1 MRTFD
6 RILAISDVHGEND
19 KFLALLK
26 ETEYDPASD
35 LLIVCGDLIDRG
47 TQNLETIQ
55 TCQKLQ
61 QQGAIL
67 LKGNH
72 EQFAEECIQDM
83 ILERPS
89 EALQLWVCHN
99 GGSNTYDELINLSKS
114 ELKDLLS
121 FIRRLPLYFAVG
133 DYIFVHAGVDSKK
146 PIEQNKENDLVWCE
160 DSFYSCQ
167 AYKGKTVVFG
177 HIPTF
182 LLTAPNKR
190 NDKAYKQSAKVW
202 YDTINNDKIGI
213 DCGSVFG
220 GRLAAL
226 ELPSGRVF
234 YV

>member
-6 RILAISDVHGEND
+6 RILAISDVHGEHD

-47 TQNLETIQ
+47 TQNLETIR

-89 EALQLWVCHN
+89 EALQLWACHN
-99 GGSNTYDELINLSKS
+99 GGSNTYDELINLSKG

-121 FIRRLPLYFAVG
+121 FIRRLPLYFAVD

-160 DSFYSCQ
+160 DSFYYCP
-167 AYKGKTVVFG
+167 AYKGKTVIFG
-177 HIPTF
+177 HTPTF
-182 LLTAPNKR
+182 LLATPKKR
-190 NDKAYKQSAKVW
+190 NDKAYRRSAKVW
-202 YDTINNDKIGI
+202 YDTLNNDKIGI

-226 ELPSGRVF
+226 ELTIGRVF